1 MAKFYFRVLASDHA
15 TYIYCIE
22 AHDQEAADEFVAADS
37 EVLESKSIQAED
49 IPPYI
54 MSGPS

>member
-1 MAKFYFRVLASDHA
+1 MAKFYFRVMAADHT

-22 AHDQEAADEFVAADS
+22 APDQESADEFVAADS
-37 EVLESKSIQAED
+37 DVLESKSIQAED
-49 IPPYI
+49 VPPYI

>member
-1 MAKFYFRVLASDHA
+1 MANFYFRVLWSDNA

-22 AHDQEAADEFVAADS
+22 APDQEAADEFVAADS
-37 EVLESKSIQAED
+37 DVLESKSIQAED
-49 IPPYI
+49 VPAYI

>member
-22 AHDQEAADEFVAADS
+22 APDQEAADEFVAADS
-37 EVLESKSIQAED
+37 DVLESKAIQAED
-49 IPPYI
+49 VPPYV

>member
-22 AHDQEAADEFVAADS
+22 APDQEAADEFVAADS
-37 EVLESKSIQAED
+37 DVLESESIQAED
-49 IPPYI
+49 VPPYI
-54 MSGPS
+54 MFGAS